1 MFARCFWFSPPTTT
15 EVSLCANERALVCF
29 HAHGQWHSSSPC
41 CPMVLLALLPMWGS
55 LGWTW
60 WIWHFLNMS
69 MANPEPTFILERLG
83 RHFWPV
89 MLQWYGATARA
100 WDLLRSLTLFVTPS
114 FGKLDASC
122 QAESDIQHGEQLCEP
137 FWCHCHSFFFLH
149 GMDSWGIM
157 QKIPTFVCLEY
168 EMRSKDAPRFLDGLP
183 EYFNEFHRAEPPWL
197 EAKVEWD
204 ALLKSYALAVTA
216 SCSIAV
222 GAGWKHKKVQGCP
235 QTRNWSTKRVI
246 AHLELVQMSYRFV
259 QFGQQSSQVVC
270 WKRCHLC
277 KSWGHLHLG
286 LWCGRVTFGPV
297 GPSSW

>member
-1 MFARCFWFSPPTTT
+1 
-15 EVSLCANERALVCF
+15 
-29 HAHGQWHSSSPC
+29 
-41 CPMVLLALLPMWGS
+41 MVLLALLPMWGS
-55 LGWTW
+55 LGVWTW

-100 WDLLRSLTLFVTPS
+100 WDLWRSLTLFVTPS
-114 FGKLDASC
+114 FGKLEVSR

-157 QKIPTFVCLEY
+157 QQISTFVCLEY

-270 WKRCHLC
+270 WKQCHLC